1 MSDPAFARVVCRAI
15 GILVAYWNTQH
26 LPPAHPYRQVA
37 AMLRGYFAPLQR
49 GDAHERAGE
58 L

>member
-1 MSDPAFARVVCRAI
+1 MNDPAFARLVCQAI
-15 GILVAYWNTQH
+15 AMLVRHWDAAG

-37 AMLRGYFAPLQR
+37 AMFRSYFQRIQR
-49 GDAHERAGE
+49 GETRERTGE